1 MRQILNVVILAFKRG
16 VSGWRKW
23 RMGFLEHSQDCRKVD
38 RDWGDRCRQSE
49 DAAVG
54 VELHLLQAGSS
65 GGGGGGTGAGV
76 ECVRLGAVRQ
86 SVLLQLQVT
95 SQCVNVM
102 NNLETRRGRITLTAE
117 VRNKNTGA

>member
-1 MRQILNVVILAFKRG
+1 
-16 VSGWRKW
+16 
-23 RMGFLEHSQDCRKVD
+23 MGFLEHSQDCRKVD
-38 RDWGDRCRQSE
+38 RDWSDRCRQFE
-49 DAAVG
+49 DAVIG

-65 GGGGGGTGAGV
+65 GRGGGGTGAGV
-76 ECVRLGAVRQ
+76 ERVRLGAVRQ

-102 NNLETRRGRITLTAE
+102 NNLQTRRGRITD